1 MNIGE
6 RLNFNTK
13 IMQFCLGQSQWTP
26 KGDQEEATDRYTQC
40 VAQSI
45 IAEQLF
51 RA

>member
-6 RLNFNTK
+6 RLSFNAK
-13 IMQFCLGQSQWTP
+13 VMQFCLYQSGWTP
-26 KGDQEEATDRYTQC
+26 KGQEEEAVERYTNC
-40 VAQSI
+40 LSNSI

>member
-6 RLNFNTK
+6 RLSFNAK
-13 IMQFCLGQSQWTP
+13 VMQFCLYQSGWSP
-26 KGDQEEATDRYTQC
+26 KVDEEEAAQRYSDC
-40 VAQSI
+40 VSHSI